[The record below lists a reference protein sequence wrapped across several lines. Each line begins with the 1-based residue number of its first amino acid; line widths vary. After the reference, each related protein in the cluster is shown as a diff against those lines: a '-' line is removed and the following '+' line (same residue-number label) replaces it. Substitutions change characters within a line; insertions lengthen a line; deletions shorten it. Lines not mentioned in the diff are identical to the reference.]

1 LSVLALATAGSDSSS
16 RVQLSRMHVL
26 ATEEGLDSDCLP
38 DLYPQERKP
47 SKEAF
52 TNGIGPAIGVTAALA
67 LALALAGAIAA
78 FSLPGKRRASK
89 TVLAHAVPAL
99 QASS

>member
-1 LSVLALATAGSDSSS
+1 
-16 RVQLSRMHVL
+16 
-26 ATEEGLDSDCLP
+26 LDSDCLP
-38 DLYPQERKP
+38 DLYPQKRKP

-52 TNGIGPAIGVTAALA
+52 TNGFGPMIGLTAARSH
-67 LALALAGAIAA
+67 AGAIAA
-78 FSLPGKRRASK
+78 VALPGKRRASK

>member
-1 LSVLALATAGSDSSS
+1 
-16 RVQLSRMHVL
+16 MHVL

-52 TNGIGPAIGVTAALA
+52 TNGIGPAIGVAAALA
-67 LALALAGAIAA
+67 LALAGPIAA
-78 FSLPGKRRASK
+78 LSLPGKRRASK

-99 QASS
+99 QVSS